1 VAGYFTKI
9 EVADPP
15 LIPQF
20 IWENLPP
27 GEKDLLTEAEFS
39 SSALNN
45 GRRLTDGVFG
55 SSRKVTAPSHRSPM
69 LACSACLGMPTTVR
83 RRRRY
88 ERPGWMV

>member
-20 IWENLPP
+20 IWKNLPP

-39 SSALNN
+39 VPL
-45 GRRLTDGVFG
+45 R
-55 SSRKVTAPSHRSPM
+55 
-69 LACSACLGMPTTVR
+69 
-83 RRRRY
+83 
-88 ERPGWMV
+88 